1 MAKARILA
9 VDDQRYFRVY
19 LEDLLEQQGYE
30 VRTAGAGEEA
40 LHLLEREAFD
50 VLVTDLVMPG
60 LSGAELVERVK
71 ARWPEQDVVVVT
83 SVGDVRTAVDA
94 MRAGASD
101 YLLKPLDATLLNR
114 SLEGILQRR
123 RLRQEHASLMAENL
137 EYLGVLSLY
146 ERTLALFSTL
156 SLEPLADRIVE
167 GLCLEAKAE
176 GGVVWLA
183 RAEDPSRLRLASSRG
198 LVQVEREPEELALDA
213 LPAGLEAL
221 HTPDGLPFEL
231 AGREAP
237 GPLDHQPAEGDASP
251 ALVVPFRHE
260 GRLLGFAR
268 LTDKLAAA
276 PFEDRDHLVAE
287 RFAASAAI
295 AVANALRFRAL
306 EHRSFR
312 DPLTKAYTSAFFE
325 DVVRNEIR
333 KASRFGRA
341 FSLLRVELS
350 GLAEFRRE
358 MVDAD
363 FAAWLERFA
372 FQVGRV
378 LRTTDLLAAESESR
392 FAILLPETDAL
403 GAAVLKRRIGEV
415 LERGELLARDAGPRP
430 RLYLAAASYPVD
442 GTQLEELDRA
452 LAARLAEDRESLV
465 HALGLEHKPF
475 PILLDALA
483 GRGEPLT
490 ADAFEQVVRFVIAEV
505 ERRASERG
513 ILCISPGPSLLH
525 VVREGLARLDPAQ
538 TRTEL
543 VVVSDGRADAL
554 AGVPVTCVAPQQIGS
569 RRPFLLYYAEGPAYA
584 LVGEPGAAGDAAT
597 LFQTADRV
605 LVEHLAFQLQRA
617 LGVPIAR

>member
-114 SLEGILQRR
+114 SLELILQRR
-123 RLRQEHASLMAENL
+123 RLRQEHAALMAENL

-156 SLEPLADRIVE
+156 ALEPLADRIVE

-176 GGVVWLA
+176 GGVVWIA
-183 RAEDPSRLRLASSRG
+183 HADDPGRVRLASHRG
-198 LVQVEREPEELALDA
+198 LVQPEGEPEEIGLDQ
-213 LPAGLEAL
+213 LPEQLQPL
-221 HTPDGLPFEL
+221 HAPDGMPFEIS
-231 AGREAP
+231 AA
-237 GPLDHQPAEGDASP
+237 GDASP

-276 PFEDRDHLVAE
+276 PFEERDHLVAE
-287 RFAASAAI
+287 RFATSAAI
-295 AVANALRFRAL
+295 AIANALRFRAL
-306 EHRSFR
+306 ERRSFR
-312 DPLTKAYTSAFFE
+312 DPLTKAYTRAFFD

-341 FSLLRVELS
+341 FSLLQVELA

-363 FAAWLERFA
+363 FTAWLERFA

-378 LRTTDLLAAESESR
+378 LRTTDLLAAEGESR
-392 FAILLPETDAL
+392 FSILLPETDAL

-430 RLYLAAASYPVD
+430 RLYLAAASHPVD
-442 GTQLEELDRA
+442 GTQMDELERTLV
-452 LAARLAEDRESLV
+452 ARLAEDRESLV

-483 GRGEPLT
+483 GCGEPLP
-490 ADAFEQVVRFVIAEV
+490 ADAFEQVLRFVIAEV
-505 ERRASERG
+505 DRRASERG

-543 VVVSDGRADAL
+543 VVVTDGRAEAL
-554 AGVPVTCVAPQQIGS
+554 TGVPVTCAAPQQIGS

>member
-30 VRTAGAGEEA
+30 VRTAGGGEEA

-50 VLVTDLVMPG
+50 IVLTDLVMPG
-60 LSGAELVERVK
+60 LSGAELVERVR
-71 ARWPEQDVVVVT
+71 ARWPEQDLVVVT
-83 SVGDVRTAVDA
+83 SVGDVRTAVEA

-101 YLLKPLDATLLNR
+101 YLLKPLDPTLLNR
-114 SLEGILQRR
+114 SLESILQRR
-123 RLRQEHASLMAENL
+123 RLRHEHASLMAENL
-137 EYLGVLSLY
+137 EYLGLLSIY

-167 GLCLEAKAE
+167 GLCLEVRAE
-176 GGVVWLA
+176 GGVAWIA
-183 RAEDPSRLRLASSRG
+183 RPEDSGRLRLASARG
-198 LVQVEREPEELALDA
+198 LVQLDREAEEISIAA
-213 LPAGLEAL
+213 LPEDLDGLD
-221 HTPDGLPFEL
+221 HPDGMPFEV
-231 AGREAP
+231 GGTDGSP
-237 GPLDHQPAEGDASP
+237 GTLI
-251 ALVVPFRHE
+251 VPFRQE
-260 GRLLGFAR
+260 GRLFGFAR
-268 LTDKLAAA
+268 LTDKLAGA
-276 PFEDRDHLVAE
+276 PFDERDHAVAE

-295 AVANALRFRAL
+295 AIANALRFRNL
-306 EHRSFR
+306 ERRSFR
-312 DPLTKAYTSAFFE
+312 DPITKAYTFAFFE

-333 KASRFGRA
+333 KAGRFGRA
-341 FSLLRVELS
+341 FSLLRVELA

-358 MVDAD
+358 LSDAE
-363 FAAWLERFA
+363 FGSWLERFA

-378 LRTTDLLAAESESR
+378 LRTTDLLAAEGESR

-415 LERGELLARDAGPRP
+415 LERGELLHGEGGPRP
-430 RLYLAAASYPVD
+430 RLHLAAVSYPVD
-442 GTQLEELDRA
+442 GTQIEDLSRV
-452 LAARLAEDRESLV
+452 LAARLAEDRDSLV

-483 GRGEPLT
+483 GRGGVLPVEAL
-490 ADAFEQVVRFVIAEV
+490 EQVVRFVIAEV

-513 ILCISPGPSLLH
+513 ILCIAPGPSLLPL
-525 VVREGLARLDPAQ
+525 VRDGLARLDPAH

-543 VVVSDGRADAL
+543 VVVTDGRADAL
-554 AGVPVTCVAPQQIGS
+554 AGVPVTSIAPQQIGT

>member
-40 LHLLEREAFD
+40 LHILEREAFD
-50 VLVTDLVMPG
+50 ILVTDLVMPG
-60 LSGAELVERVK
+60 LSGGDLVERVK

-114 SLEGILQRR
+114 SLETILQRR
-123 RLRQEHASLMAENL
+123 RLRREHASLMAENL

-167 GLCLEAKAE
+167 GLCLEVRAE

-183 RAEDPSRLRLASSRG
+183 RSDDPGRLRLAATRG
-198 LVQVEREPEELALDA
+198 LVQVDREPEELSLDA
-213 LPAGLEAL
+213 LPAELDPL
-221 HTPDGLPFEL
+221 HTPDGLPFEV
-231 AGREAP
+231 AGA
-237 GPLDHQPAEGDASP
+237 GGNVP
-251 ALVVPFRHE
+251 ALIVPFRHE
-260 GRLLGFAR
+260 GRLLGFAQ

-276 PFEDRDHLVAE
+276 AFADRDHMVAE

-295 AVANALRFRAL
+295 AIANALRFRSL

-312 DPLTKAYTSAFFE
+312 DPLTKAYTYAFFE
-325 DVVRNEIR
+325 DVVRSEIR

-341 FSLLRVELS
+341 FSLLEVELS

-363 FAAWLERFA
+363 FTAWLERFA

-378 LRTTDLLAAESESR
+378 LRTTDLLAARSENR

-430 RLYLAAASYPVD
+430 RLNLAAVSYPVD
-442 GTQLEELDRA
+442 GTQLEELGRT
-452 LAARLAEDRESLV
+452 LSARLLGDRDSLV
-465 HALGLEHKPF
+465 RALGLEHKPF

-483 GRGEPLT
+483 GRGEPLP
-490 ADAFEQVVRFVIAEV
+490 AEAFEQVLRFVIAEL
-505 ERRASERG
+505 ERRAGERG
-513 ILCISPGPSLLH
+513 ILCLSPGPSLVH
-525 VVREGLARLDPAQ
+525 VARDGLARLDPTQ

-543 VVVSDGRADAL
+543 VIVTDGRPDAL

-617 LGVPIAR
+617 LGVPISR

>member
-1 MAKARILA
+1 
-9 VDDQRYFRVY
+9 
-19 LEDLLEQQGYE
+19 
-30 VRTAGAGEEA
+30 
-40 LHLLEREAFD
+40 
-50 VLVTDLVMPG
+50 
-60 LSGAELVERVK
+60 
-71 ARWPEQDVVVVT
+71 
-83 SVGDVRTAVDA
+83 
-94 MRAGASD
+94 
-101 YLLKPLDATLLNR
+101 
-114 SLEGILQRR
+114 
-123 RLRQEHASLMAENL
+123 
-137 EYLGVLSLY
+137 
-146 ERTLALFSTL
+146 
-156 SLEPLADRIVE
+156 
-167 GLCLEAKAE
+167 
-176 GGVVWLA
+176 
-183 RAEDPSRLRLASSRG
+183 
-198 LVQVEREPEELALDA
+198 
-213 LPAGLEAL
+213 
-221 HTPDGLPFEL
+221 
-231 AGREAP
+231 
-237 GPLDHQPAEGDASP
+237 
-251 ALVVPFRHE
+251 VPFRHE

-312 DPLTKAYTSAFFE
+312 DPLTKAYTSAFFD

-341 FSLLRVELS
+341 FSLLQVELS

-392 FAILLPETDAL
+392 FSILLPETDAL

-430 RLYLAAASYPVD
+430 RLVLAAASYPVD
-442 GTQLEELDRA
+442 GTQLEELERT
-452 LAARLAEDRESLV
+452 LGARLDEDRESLV

-505 ERRASERG
+505 ERRATERG

-525 VVREGLARLDPAQ
+525 VVRDGLARLDPAQ

-543 VVVSDGRADAL
+543 VVVTDGRADAL

>member
-114 SLEGILQRR
+114 SLEAILQRR
-123 RLRQEHASLMAENL
+123 RLRQEHAALMAENL

-156 SLEPLADRIVE
+156 ALEPLADRIVE

-176 GGVVWLA
+176 GGVVWIA
-183 RAEDPSRLRLASSRG
+183 RADDPERLRLASHRG
-198 LVQVEREPEELALDA
+198 LVQLEGEREEIALDA
-213 LPAGLEAL
+213 PPAGLEPL
-221 HTPDGLPFEL
+221 HAPDGMPFEL
-231 AGREAP
+231 
-237 GPLDHQPAEGDASP
+237 PAVGDASP

-276 PFEDRDHLVAE
+276 PFEERDHLVAE
-287 RFAASAAI
+287 RFATSAAI
-295 AVANALRFRAL
+295 AIANALRFRAL
-306 EHRSFR
+306 ERRSFR
-312 DPLTKAYTSAFFE
+312 DPLTKAYTRAFFD

-341 FSLLRVELS
+341 FSLLRVELA

-378 LRTTDLLAAESESR
+378 LRTTDLLAAEGESR
-392 FAILLPETDAL
+392 FSILLPETDAL

-430 RLYLAAASYPVD
+430 RLHLAAASHPVD
-442 GTQLEELDRA
+442 GTQMDELERT

-483 GRGEPLT
+483 SCGEPLP

-505 ERRASERG
+505 DRRASERG

-525 VVREGLARLDPAQ
+525 VVREGLGRLDPAQ

-543 VVVSDGRADAL
+543 VVVTDGRADAL
-554 AGVPVTCVAPQQIGS
+554 TGVPVTCAAPQQIGS

-584 LVGEPGAAGDAAT
+584 VVGEPGAAGDAAT

>member
-19 LEDLLEQQGYE
+19 LEDLLAQQGYE

-40 LHLLEREAFD
+40 LHLLEHEAFD

-71 ARWPEQDVVVVT
+71 GRWPEQDVVVVT

-114 SLEGILQRR
+114 SLEQILQRR
-123 RLRQEHASLMAENL
+123 RLRQEHAALMAENL

-156 SLEPLADRIVE
+156 KLEPLADRIVE
-167 GLCLEAKAE
+167 GLCLETRTE
-176 GGVVWLA
+176 GGIVWLA
-183 RAEDPSRLRLASSRG
+183 RAEDPARLRLVANRG
-198 LVQVEREPEELALDA
+198 LVEPAREREEIALDA
-213 LPAGLEAL
+213 LPADLEPL
-221 HTPDGLPFEL
+221 HAPEGLPFEL
-231 AGREAP
+231 AG
-237 GPLDHQPAEGDASP
+237 EG

-276 PFEDRDHLVAE
+276 PFEERDHLIAE
-287 RFAASAAI
+287 RFATSAAI

-306 EHRSFR
+306 EARSFR
-312 DPLTKAYTSAFFE
+312 DPLTKAYTSAFFD
-325 DVVRNEIR
+325 DVVRAEIR

-341 FSLLRVELS
+341 FSLLEVELT

-372 FQVGRV
+372 GQVGRV

-430 RLYLAAASYPVD
+430 RLYLAAASHPVD
-442 GTQLEELDRA
+442 GTQLEELERV
-452 LAARLAEDRESLV
+452 LATRLAEDRDSLV

-483 GRGEPLT
+483 GRGEPLP
-490 ADAFEQVVRFVIAEV
+490 ADAFEQVLRFVIAEV

-525 VVREGLARLDPAQ
+525 VVRDGLARLDPAS

-543 VVVSDGRADAL
+543 VVVSDGRPDAL

-584 LVGEPGAAGDAAT
+584 LVGEPGAVGDAAT
-597 LFQTADRV
+597 LFQSADRV

>member
-19 LEDLLEQQGYE
+19 LEDLLAQQGYE

-40 LHLLEREAFD
+40 LALLEQEPFD

-71 ARWPEQDVVVVT
+71 GRWPEQDVVVVT

-114 SLEGILQRR
+114 SLEQILQRR
-123 RLRQEHASLMAENL
+123 RLRQEHAALMAENL

-156 SLEPLADRIVE
+156 KLEPLADRVVE
-167 GLCLEAKAE
+167 GLCLETRTE
-176 GGVVWLA
+176 GGIVWLA
-183 RAEDPSRLRLASSRG
+183 RADDPGRLRLVANRG
-198 LVQVEREPEELALDA
+198 LVEPAREREEIALDA
-213 LPAGLEAL
+213 LPAELEPL
-221 HTPDGLPFEL
+221 HAPDARPFEV
-231 AGREAP
+231 AGA
-237 GPLDHQPAEGDASP
+237 GEGGA

-276 PFEDRDHLVAE
+276 PFDERDRLIAE
-287 RFAASAAI
+287 RFATSASIAI
-295 AVANALRFRAL
+295 ANALRFRAL
-306 EHRSFR
+306 EARSFR
-312 DPLTKAYTSAFFE
+312 DPLTKAYTRAFFD
-325 DVVRNEIR
+325 DVVRAEIR

-341 FSLLRVELS
+341 FSLLLVELS

-372 FQVGRV
+372 GQVGRV

-430 RLYLAAASYPVD
+430 RLHLAAASHPVD
-442 GTQLEELDRA
+442 GSQLEELERV

-483 GRGEPLT
+483 GRGEPLP
-490 ADAFEQVVRFVIAEV
+490 ADAFEQVLRFVIAEV
-505 ERRASERG
+505 ERRATERG

-525 VVREGLARLDPAQ
+525 VVRDGLARLDPAA

-543 VVVSDGRADAL
+543 VVVSDGRPDAL
-554 AGVPVTCVAPQQIGS
+554 AGVPATGVAPQQIGT

-597 LFQTADRV
+597 LFQSADRV